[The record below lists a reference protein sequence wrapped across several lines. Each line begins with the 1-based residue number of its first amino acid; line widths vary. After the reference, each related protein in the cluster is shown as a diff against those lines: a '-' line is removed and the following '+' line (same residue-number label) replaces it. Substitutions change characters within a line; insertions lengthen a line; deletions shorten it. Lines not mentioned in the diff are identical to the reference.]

1 MTDWSDRIA
10 RTLETAV
17 ALYNRHETTVAA
29 PIPDEPVLF
38 VANHGFGGVFDLNVV
53 AFGIAHRASGDDR
66 PVIAL
71 THQIAWQLGV
81 GKLLEPFGARPAGR
95 ATADE
100 ALADGTHVLVF
111 PGGDI
116 DAFKSWKDRNTVLFA
131 GRAGFAQLA
140 REAGVPIV
148 PVVTSGGGESVI
160 VLDDGAALAEAT
172 GARERFR
179 LHRLPITVS
188 IPWGSTSAPSACS
201 RTCRCPPSCAP
212 PSCPP
217 CAPAPQKPTRTTP
230 NGSAPRCR
238 PNSTARPTVG
248 ARSSGETGDSHAAHR
263 NPQLAPT
270 APPGPRSQ
278 GLDRRR
284 GCRRARRYGRMRHE
298 TIER

>member
-10 RTLETAV
+10 RALETAV

-71 THQIAWQLGV
+71 THQVAWQLGV

-100 ALADGTHVLVF
+100 ALADGKHVLVF

-116 DAFKSWKDRNTVLFA
+116 DAFKSWKDRNTVMFA
-131 GRAGFAQLA
+131 GRAGFARLA

-172 GARERFR
+172 GVRERFR

-188 IPWGSTSAPSACS
+188 IPWGINIGTVGLLPYV
-201 RTCRCPPSCAP
+201 PL
-212 PSCPP
+212 
-217 CAPAPQKPTRTTP
+217 PTKLRTTFLP
-230 NGSAPRCR
+230 AMHPVPAEPDEDYADRVR
-238 PNSTARPTVG
+238 TAMQT
-248 ARSSGETGDSHAAHR
+248 E
-263 NPQLAPT
+263 
-270 APPGPRSQ
+270 
-278 GLDRRR
+278 LDRQTRHRR
-284 GCRRARRYGRMRHE
+284 PIIG
-298 TIER
+298 